1 MQVLTLSRSWLLRNF
16 LRLSNKFS
24 VFLMSKNRVL
34 KKTLDREGVKEGILE
49 RKNIDEIRYYEKMN
63 DS

>member
-1 MQVLTLSRSWLLRNF
+1 MRK
-16 LRLSNKFS
+16 NKVIKEKPELNAS
-24 VFLMSKNRVL
+24 I
-34 KKTLDREGVKEGILE
+34 KEGILE